1 MQNPQTIQLQLVR
14 VQEHGAINTRL
25 RGRGT
30 DLILS
35 ILGPQ
40 VGQAVG
46 LAFAVPRT
54 QQERL
59 CRPFSFLRSHFAKSP
74 EKHQLKK
81 AGPGMFWSGRGVV
94 MATDCSEAQPQ

>member
-59 CRPFSFLRSHFAKSP
+59 CWPFSFLRSHFAKSP
-74 EKHQLKK
+74 RET
-81 AGPGMFWSGRGVV
+81 AEEGRPRNVLEWERG
-94 MATDCSEAQPQ
+94 CYGNGLL